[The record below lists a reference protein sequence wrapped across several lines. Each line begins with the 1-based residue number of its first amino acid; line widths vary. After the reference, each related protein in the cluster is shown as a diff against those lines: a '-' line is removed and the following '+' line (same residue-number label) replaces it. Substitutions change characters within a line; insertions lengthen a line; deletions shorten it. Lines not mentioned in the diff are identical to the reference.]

1 MEENI
6 SRTPLSPALIALIA
20 IATGLVVASN
30 YYAQPLLDTIALQFN
45 LTVNEAGF
53 IVTTA
58 QLSYAVGL
66 TFLVPLGD
74 MFERRSLIVSMTI
87 LATVGL
93 LITATSQNIWQML
106 LGTAMTGLF
115 SVVAQILVP
124 LAATLALP
132 HQRGKAVGTIM
143 SGLLLGILL
152 ARTISGT
159 MATFGGWRTVF
170 WVASVLLVILSLTLW
185 RYLPRYK
192 QVTNLNYFQLLGSIV
207 NLVTTSPLLRVR
219 AILGALTFANFS
231 LLWTSMAF
239 LLSAPP
245 FNYSEGIIG
254 LFGLVGAAGALMAT
268 KTGQLVD
275 KGKGSLT
282 TSISLALLLF
292 SWIPIGL
299 AKESLIGFMIGIFLL
314 DIAIQGVH
322 VTNQSTI
329 YRIMPEARNRL
340 TAAYMTSYFIGGAV
354 GSLVSGYAYKH
365 SGWYGVAA
373 SGIAIC
379 IISLIVWFLGKKHE
393 PKTLQETSHNTRTFK

>member
-6 SRTPLSPALIALIA
+6 SRTSLSPALVALIA

-45 LTVNEAGF
+45 LTANEAGF

-66 TFLVPLGD
+66 IFLVPLGD
-74 MFERRSLIVSMTI
+74 MFERRGLIVSMTI
-87 LATVGL
+87 LAAVGL

-106 LGTAMTGLF
+106 LGTALTGLF
-115 SVVAQILVP
+115 SVVAQVLVP

-159 MATFGGWRTVF
+159 MTTLGGWRTVF

-192 QVTNLNYFQLLGSIV
+192 QVTDLNYFQLLRSIAKF
-207 NLVTTSPLLRVR
+207 VTTTPLLRVR
-219 AILGALTFANFS
+219 SILGALTFANFS
-231 LLWTSMAF
+231 MLWTSMAF

-245 FNYSEGIIG
+245 FNYSEGVIG

-282 TSISLALLLF
+282 TTISLVLLLL

-299 AKESLIGFMIGIFLL
+299 AKESLIGFMIGILLL

-340 TAAYMTSYFIGGAV
+340 TAAYMTIYFIGGAF

-373 SGIAIC
+373 AGMAIC
-379 IISLIVWFLGKKHE
+379 TINLIVWFFGKKYE
-393 PKTLQETSHNTRTFK
+393 PKTS

>member
-87 LATVGL
+87 LATIGL

-159 MATFGGWRTVF
+159 MATLGGWRTVF

-207 NLVTTSPLLRVR
+207 NLITTSPLLRVR

-245 FNYSEGIIG
+245 FNYSEGVIG
-254 LFGLVGAAGALMAT
+254 LFGLVGAAGALMAS

-282 TSISLALLLF
+282 TSISLVLLLL

-299 AKESLIGFMIGIFLL
+299 VKESLIGFIIGIFLL

-340 TAAYMTSYFIGGAV
+340 TAAYMTSYFMGGAL

-373 SGIAIC
+373 AGITIC
-379 IISLIVWFLGKKHE
+379 IISLIVWFLGKKYE
-393 PKTLQETSHNTRTFK
+393 PKTL

>member
-6 SRTPLSPALIALIA
+6 SRTPLSPALIALMA
-20 IATGLVVASN
+20 VATGLVVASN

-45 LTVNEAGF
+45 LTASEASF
-53 IVTTA
+53 IVTSA
-58 QLSYAVGL
+58 QLSYAIGL
-66 TFLVPLGD
+66 IFLVPLGD
-74 MFERRSLIVSMTI
+74 MLERRGLIVSMTI
-87 LATVGL
+87 LAAIGL
-93 LITATSQNIWQML
+93 IITAMSQNIWQML
-106 LGTAMTGLF
+106 LGTALTGLF
-115 SVVAQILVP
+115 SVVAQLLIP

-143 SGLLLGILL
+143 GGLLLGILL

-159 MATFGGWRTVF
+159 MATLGGWRTIF
-170 WVASVLLVILSLTLW
+170 WIASILLVTLSLTLW

-207 NLVTTSPLLRVR
+207 KLVTTTPLLRVR
-219 AILGALTFANFS
+219 AILGALTFATFS
-231 LLWTSMAF
+231 LLWTPMAF

-245 FNYSEGIIG
+245 FNYSEGVIG

-268 KTGQLVD
+268 RTGQLVD

-282 TSISLALLLF
+282 TSIALILLLL
-292 SWIPIGL
+292 SWIPIGF
-299 AKESLIGFMIGIFLL
+299 AKESLISFLIGILIL

-340 TAAYMTSYFIGGAV
+340 TAAYMTSYFIGGAL
-354 GSLVSGYAYKH
+354 GSLVAGYAYKH
-365 SGWYGVAA
+365 LGWYGITAA
-373 SGIAIC
+373 GMAIC
-379 IISLIVWFLGKKHE
+379 VINLLVWFLGKKHE
-393 PKTLQETSHNTRTFK
+393 PKTPQETSGT